1 MTVQKFEFKTE
12 VKELLNLM
20 IHSLYSHK
28 EIFLRELISN
38 ASDAIDKARYESLT
52 KSGIIEAAGPWKI
65 MIKSDKAAGT
75 LTVSDN
81 GIGMTKDEMIE
92 ALGTIA
98 HSGTTDFLRALHD
111 KEVKDLP
118 TGQAGKPELIGQFGV
133 GFYSSF
139 MVADKVSVIS
149 KKAGISDNKAVSWQS
164 AADGLFAVEDTE
176 KETVGTDVVLYL
188 KEEEKKY
195 IEEWELRSVI
205 KKYSDYIEYPIVM
218 DVEREKEDE
227 KDKGKRVKVTEE
239 ERINSGKAIWLK
251 DKSEVQDSEYKE
263 FYRHISHDVGDPAK
277 IIHYKAEGTSEFTAL
292 LYIPSKAPFG
302 MFYKDYKI
310 GPALYVKRVQIMD
323 HCEQLVPEYLRF
335 VKGVID
341 SSDLP
346 LNVSREILQ
355 SNRHVEIIKK
365 NIVKKVLD
373 TLAEIKKSDYAQYVD
388 FYKEFGRVLKEG
400 IHYDFSKKEQIADL
414 LIFHS
419 SKTGADTFTTFQD
432 YINAMPAGQENIYYI
447 TGKTYEEASKS
458 PYLEALREKDY
469 EVFIMLDDIDDFIMG
484 DLFEYKG
491 KKLRSVVKGDIDLDK
506 DGASAKE
513 KAKGEFGK
521 LIEFVR
527 EMLKDDVKDVR
538 LSGRLKDSACCLVT
552 EEGGLD
558 PNMEKVLKAMGQEVP
573 ATKRVLEINPTHP
586 LLETMKAFLEKEG
599 RAPVLK
605 EYAELLYN
613 QALLLEGSRP
623 KDPTAFVK
631 SVSKLMVD
639 NAKQKTT

>member
-1 MTVQKFEFKTE
+1 
-12 VKELLNLM
+12 
-20 IHSLYSHK
+20 
-28 EIFLRELISN
+28 
-38 ASDAIDKARYESLT
+38 
-52 KSGIIEAAGPWKI
+52 
-65 MIKSDKAAGT
+65 
-75 LTVSDN
+75 
-81 GIGMTKDEMIE
+81 
-92 ALGTIA
+92 
-98 HSGTTDFLRALHD
+98 
-111 KEVKDLP
+111 
-118 TGQAGKPELIGQFGV
+118 
-133 GFYSSF
+133 
-139 MVADKVSVIS
+139 
-149 KKAGISDNKAVSWQS
+149 
-164 AADGLFAVEDTE
+164 
-176 KETVGTDVVLYL
+176 VLYL

-195 IEEWELRSVI
+195 LEEWELRSVI

-218 DVEREKEDE
+218 EVEREKEDE
-227 KDKGKRVKVTEE
+227 KDKGKKVKVTEE
-239 ERINSGKAIWLK
+239 EKINSGKAIWLK
-251 DKSEVQDSEYKE
+251 DKSEVQDSEHKE
-263 FYRHISHDVGDPAK
+263 FYRHISHDFGDPAK
-277 IIHYKAEGTSEFTAL
+277 VIHYKAEGTSEFTAL

-302 MFYKDYKI
+302 MFYKDFKI
-310 GPALYVKRVQIMD
+310 GPALYVKKVQIMD

-335 VKGVID
+335 VKGVVD

-355 SNRHVEIIKK
+355 NNRQVEIIKK
-365 NIVKKVLD
+365 NIVRKVLD
-373 TLAEIKKSDYAQYVD
+373 TLAEMKKSEYAEYVG

-400 IHYDFSKKEQIADL
+400 IHYDFAKKEQIADL
-414 LIFHS
+414 LLFTS
-419 SKTGADTFTTFQD
+419 SKTGADTFTTLED
-432 YINAMPAGQENIYYI
+432 YVNAMPAGQEDIYYI

-458 PYLEALREKDY
+458 PYLEAFRAKDY
-469 EVFIMLDDIDDFIMG
+469 EVLIMLDDVDDFIMG

-513 KAKGEFGK
+513 KVKGEFEK

-573 ATKRVLEINPTHP
+573 STKRVLEINPSHP
-586 LLETMKAFLEKEG
+586 LLETMKAVLEKEG

-639 NAKQKTT
+639 NAKQETD